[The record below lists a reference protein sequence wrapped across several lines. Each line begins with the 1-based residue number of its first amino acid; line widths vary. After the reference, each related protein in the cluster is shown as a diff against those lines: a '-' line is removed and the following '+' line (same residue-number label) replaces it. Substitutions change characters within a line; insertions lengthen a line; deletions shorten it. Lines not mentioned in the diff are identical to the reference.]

1 MQIVS
6 SSEARNNLAAMLDKA
21 QHEPIAIQK
30 QGRKAAVLVSY
41 EEYERLT
48 NASAAAFQAICETIG
63 KKAEARGLT
72 EEKLAEILAEND

>member
-1 MQIVS
+1 MQTIT
-6 SSEARNNLAAMLDKA
+6 SSEARNNLAAMLDRA

-48 NASAAAFQAICETIG
+48 NDPARRFQSICQRIG
-63 KKAEARGLT
+63 KNARERGLT
-72 EEKLAEILAEND
+72 DELFDSIMAQKK

>member
-1 MQIVS
+1 MQIIS

-30 QGRKAAVLVSY
+30 QGRNAAVLLSY

-48 NASAAAFQAICETIG
+48 NASIAAFQAMCDDIG
-63 KKAEARGLT
+63 TKAAARGLT
-72 EEKLAEILAEND
+72 EEKLNELLA